1 MGIKHNARKKRE
13 KKGSFHGDV
22 STSLVKDGKSFQD
35 IWLESPKAPIQ
46 QDM

>member
-1 MGIKHNARKKRE
+1 MPEKKKRE

-22 STSLVKDGKSFQD
+22 STTLVKDGKSFQG
-35 IWLESPKAPIQ
+35 IWLESPKAPIH